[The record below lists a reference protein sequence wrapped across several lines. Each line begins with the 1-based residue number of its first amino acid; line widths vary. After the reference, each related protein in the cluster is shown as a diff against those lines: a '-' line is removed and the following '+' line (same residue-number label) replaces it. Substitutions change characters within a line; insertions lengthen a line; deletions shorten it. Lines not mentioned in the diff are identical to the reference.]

1 MSKIQI
7 KSLEEFNNLI
17 ADKKVLVDFY
27 ADWCGPCK
35 MIAPILEEISNEQ
48 EETIIAKVDVDDLV
62 DIAKNY
68 EVMSIPT
75 LILFDKG
82 KLKERVTGFVP
93 KNKILDLIK

>member
-7 KSLEEFNNLI
+7 KSMDEFNKLI
-17 ADKKVLVDFY
+17 AEKKVLVDFY

-35 MIAPILEEISNEQ
+35 MIAPILEEISKEQ
-48 EETIIAKVDVDDLV
+48 EDTVIAKVDVDDLV

-75 LILFDKG
+75 LILFENG
-82 KLKERVTGFVP
+82 VMKERVTGFIP